1 MQKHISEGRKKSTE
15 LARGSMS
22 QNLVEIKKKIA
33 FSGVLL

>member
-1 MQKHISEGRKKSTE
+1 MQQHISEGRKKSTE

-22 QNLVEIKKKIA
+22 QNLVEIKKIA